1 MTIFNAPD
9 FHEHEQ
15 VVFANDNASG
25 LKAIIAIH
33 NTSLGP
39 ALGGCRMYNYLS
51 EDAALK
57 DVLRLSR
64 GMTYKAALAGLP
76 LGGGKSVV
84 LGDPVTQ
91 KSPALFRALGR
102 AVDRLSGQYVIAQDS
117 GTSIDDLKIVAE
129 ETQYV
134 GGAKN
139 SFDNYNRLRS
149 GDPSPA
155 TAYGVMVGIKSALNY
170 KTGCDNLS
178 GKKVAIQG
186 VGNVGFAL
194 ARNLKKE
201 GVKLYVSDINPL
213 NVQRAVSELGAI
225 SVEGDDIYGLDVDV
239 FSPCALGA
247 VINDSTIDQL
257 SAPIIAGSAN
267 NQLQSEAHGLAL
279 HNKGMLY
286 APDFVISAGGLIHV
300 HYMRT
305 NRTWMEATKHVE
317 EIYDTLSEIFS
328 RSRMQKQTTSII
340 ANQLACERLYR
351 DDQRGI
357 HGRQVGVR

>member
-1 MTIFNAPD
+1 
-9 FHEHEQ
+9 
-15 VVFANDNASG
+15 
-25 LKAIIAIH
+25 
-33 NTSLGP
+33 
-39 ALGGCRMYNYLS
+39 
-51 EDAALK
+51 
-57 DVLRLSR
+57 
-64 GMTYKAALAGLP
+64 
-76 LGGGKSVV
+76 
-84 LGDPVTQ
+84 
-91 KSPALFRALGR
+91 
-102 AVDRLSGQYVIAQDS
+102 
-117 GTSIDDLKIVAE
+117 
-129 ETQYV
+129 
-134 GGAKN
+134 
-139 SFDNYNRLRS
+139 
-149 GDPSPA
+149 
-155 TAYGVMVGIKSALNY
+155 MVGIKSALNY

-300 HYMRT
+300 HYMRK

-340 ANQLACERLYR
+340 ANQLACERLHR